1 MSNASL
7 AREYAQYKNE
17 RKMDELAIKGY
28 QNQMAEKLRG
38 SMGEDI
44 KKSFEPKKE
53 RVGFWKKVKYSF
65 DNFLRMIN

>member
-7 AREYAQYKNE
+7 VREYAQYKNE

-44 KKSFEPKKE
+44 KKSFEPKKDNAWT
-53 RVGFWKKVKYSF
+53 RFKKSF
-65 DNFLRMIN
+65 DNFLSMLQ

>member
-28 QNQMAEKLRG
+28 QNQIAEKLRG
-38 SMGEDI
+38 SMGEEI
-44 KKSFEPKKE
+44 KHLSLIKITHGCVLK
-53 RVGFWKKVKYSF
+53 RVSIIF
-65 DNFLRMIN
+65 

>member
-1 MSNASL
+1 L
-7 AREYAQYKNE
+7 VREYAQYKNE

-44 KKSFEPKKE
+44 KKSFESKKDNTWT
-53 RVGFWKKVKYSF
+53 RFKKSF
-65 DNFLRMIN
+65 DNFLSMF

>member
-1 MSNASL
+1 VSNASL
-7 AREYAQYKNE
+7 VREYAQYKNE

-44 KKSFEPKKE
+44 KKSFEHKKDNAWT
-53 RVGFWKKVKYSF
+53 RFKKSF
-65 DNFLRMIN
+65 DNFLSMLQ